1 MSNLPFHLHPV
12 AIVVL
17 AALFFLHRVLV
28 ADVVLRRRAL
38 YAFIALLA
46 VVVWPVGDLAAN
58 VSVSVATVQRLVIML
73 FCAPFLLR
81 SLPIHLL
88 VRFTRPTIIDAV
100 SRVIVQP
107 VIAIVF
113 VMIVGSLTLA
123 PFSVDGGAHSSV
135 VRGLILLVT
144 MIVGV
149 VLWLPAFGLLPGT
162 RHLSLAGRG
171 GYLFASSILVTT
183 FSFAW
188 IFSKHSLYSALHHQ
202 HQLLGVSPLL
212 DQQIAGFIAKLGA
225 FGVMWA
231 MGFRYFFKSDEEGV
245 PNEETP
251 LHWADVEREL
261 LRVDR
266 KRARE
271 LRRHGRT

>member
-1 MSNLPFHLHPV
+1 MSSLPFHVHPVMVV
-12 AIVVL
+12 AIVG
-17 AALFFLHRVLV
+17 LFFLHRVLV
-28 ADVVLRRRAL
+28 ADTIMRRRAF
-38 YAFIALLA
+38 YALLA
-46 VVVWPVGDLAAN
+46 LLVVVVWPIGDLAAS
-58 VSVSVATVQRLVIML
+58 VSVSVTTVQRLVIML

-81 SLPIHLL
+81 SLPMHLL
-88 VRFTRPTIIDAV
+88 VRCTRPTLFDAA

-107 VIAIVF
+107 VVAIVF
-113 VMIVGSLTLA
+113 VTVVGTLTLA
-123 PFSVDGGAHSSV
+123 PFAVDGGARSSL
-135 VRGLILLVT
+135 VRGVVLLVT
-144 MIVGV
+144 LIVGV
-149 VLWLPAFGLLPGT
+149 VLWLPVLSLLPGT

-188 IFSKHSLYSALHHQ
+188 IFSKHSLYPALHYQQQLIGMSAL
-202 HQLLGVSPLL
+202 V
-212 DQQIAGFIAKLGA
+212 DQQVAGFIAKLGA

-245 PNEETP
+245 ANEETP

-266 KRARE
+266 KRARAE
-271 LRRHGRT
+271 RRNGPT